1 MTEDYPSF
9 KTGMQIRIFH
19 TDLQTFYLQVYYKS
33 INGHAKS
40 ILDLLL
46 CQVSN

>member
-1 MTEDYPSF
+1 MTEDYPSV
-9 KTGMQIRIFH
+9 KTERQIHIFH
-19 TDLQTFYLQVYYKS
+19 NDLQTFYLQVYYKS
-33 INGHAKS
+33 INCHAKS